1 MNWFLVLIGLVGML
15 GLGYGAYRASQ
26 NPIFWINLVK
36 NIVNFFLPDILKMFK
51 NRPKTEEEWKEWRY
65 LSSLKPREMTPKERS
80 RYREL
85 KKLNDEFKG
94 EN

>member
-1 MNWFLVLIGLVGML
+1 MVYYIILLVGVIGL
-15 GLGYGAYRASQ
+15 GLGAFFIARS
-26 NPIFWINLVK
+26 PKFWIDLVEE
-36 NIVNFFLPDILKMFK
+36 VYTRFLPDILKLFK

-65 LSSLKPREMTPKERS
+65 LSSLKPSEMTPKERS

>member
-1 MNWFLVLIGLVGML
+1 MSLWVIFLIGLL
-15 GLGYGAYRASQ
+15 GLGLGAFFIAR
-26 NPIFWINLVK
+26 NPKFWVGLAKEIFTQM
-36 NIVNFFLPDILKMFK
+36 LPSLLKALQ

-65 LSSLKPREMTPKERS
+65 LSSLKPSEMTPKERS

>member
-1 MNWFLVLIGLVGML
+1 MEYVILVVGLIGLGF
-15 GLGYGAYRASQ
+15 GAWYVAQ
-26 NPIFWINLVK
+26 NPQFWIDLVK
-36 NIVNFFLPDILKMFK
+36 KVVMIFLPDILKMFS
-51 NRPKTEEEWKEWRY
+51 NRPKTEAEWKEWRY
-65 LSSLKPREMTPKERS
+65 LSSLKPSEMTPREKA